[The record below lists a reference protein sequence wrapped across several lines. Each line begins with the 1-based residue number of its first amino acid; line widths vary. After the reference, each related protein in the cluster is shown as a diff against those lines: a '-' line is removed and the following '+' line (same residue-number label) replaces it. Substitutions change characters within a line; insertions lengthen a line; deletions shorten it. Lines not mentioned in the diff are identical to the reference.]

1 MHTSGTVSDIGT
13 MTDFLYNKP
22 KTKDQPVGCSPNA
35 AGKSSYLKMNE
46 YYNND
51 RGGSPMSEPG
61 GVAGHPL
68 SYLSPSKRKRRDSQ
82 GCPANIRFQKS
93 NSITSETGGGAVD
106 YHSDDFR
113 RFHSLRGDRKSDLS
127 LQLKQQQA
135 HANYANRSQQQPK
148 SPYQYRDKYPINATF
163 VGGGT
168 GLNSGARS
176 ELNYISGGDNY
187 SSSSSDY
194 RYIGFH
200 QKNDGPSPI
209 AVVAATAPT
218 TATATPNKSSLKRGT
233 GLSTHSLCSC
243 DADSEVS
250 ANLNFKSFTHTQIV

>member
-1 MHTSGTVSDIGT
+1 MHTAGTVSDIGT

-22 KTKDQPVGCSPNA
+22 KTKEQPVVGCSPNA

-61 GVAGHPL
+61 GLAGHPL

-82 GCPANIRFQKS
+82 GGGACPANIRFQKS
-93 NSITSETGGGAVD
+93 NSITSETGCGQAD

-113 RFHSLRGDRKSDLS
+113 RFHSLRGDRRSDLS
-127 LQLKQQQA
+127 LQLKQQA
-135 HANYANRSQQQPK
+135 HTNYVSRLQQQPK
-148 SPYQYRDKYPINATF
+148 SSYQYRDKYPINAAF
-163 VGGGT
+163 SGGT
-168 GLNSGARS
+168 AGPNNSGARS

-200 QKNDGPSPI
+200 QKNDGPSPM
-209 AVVAATAPT
+209 AVAATT
-218 TATATPNKSSLKRGT
+218 TPNKSSLKRGT

-250 ANLNFKSFTHTQIV
+250 EIFSFSMLRIV